1 MTTSRKVLKSVS
13 TTVATASLMV
23 AIGAKTNIIH
33 ADTVNDQ
40 TQSQKNTDQ
49 LANLAAENTAK
60 EAQMEA
66 DNNIANQHDE
76 QQMNQKIQTVN
87 DDFAKQQQAL
97 QSQIDAANTAMQQ
110 EIKDNSAQVNQQ
122 VDAQIK
128 DQQAQNQQAEAKL
141 QQNNQSQLNQ
151 AQQEIADAQANVQQ
165 TIDHAKEG
173 LTAGQ
178 QQNDQNRDQQLQEAQ
193 RTFDQQKSQA
203 DQQLASG
210 QNQINANIQNAQQA
224 LNKANQ
230 DVKDHTTTV
239 AASKHAIAITTNALD
254 DQGDGHILGKLTM
267 TPAQMEQIYP
277 KSQWNN
283 QVYRSTQ
290 LGLYP
295 NSVVN
300 KNEQNAPSN
309 INEIPTDFKPGLIV
323 YNPNLDHSEVIGKD
337 GLNEH
342 QKQIIANFGVS
353 WANGFRHWIHD
364 NERAVW
370 DYANKNNMFRDL
382 PINDLTY
389 NQTMVDV
396 AKDIEA
402 KRTNKGIDNNHHTL
416 NLTELPSMAKMNE
429 AYKHATN
436 GLNISN
442 DPDHILL
449 MSQGTME
456 NLDTVLPYTNK
467 DGQPTLLG
475 YIVAAYN
482 VAQPM
487 WYGEISNSQAGSI
500 KIGGHTKTVLNND
513 LTYMSVAMTK
523 CDDPKNGDSKKSL
536 NPSADHPVDYAMTF
550 DGFNYSPIVIE
561 KSAKDKLPYKAID
574 PSTTRLND
582 QVQEIRKRFDQ
593 VMGSKV
599 VTPEF
604 TAVQNYASQPT
615 GKKITST
622 PQQYTDAVKNAQNKL
637 NDLNNNK
644 ANELKTLNDRHD
656 NTIKQ
661 LTADYDSKVNAI
673 NAAHDQKAKELET
686 TYQEMVNKAHGKTTS
701 LDNLKKE
708 LDQKYQSLVK
718 ADQSKIDQLEKSRQ
732 EQLAQVKKT
741 AQDKRDNK
749 IKSLNINAA
758 ARDNKIKALKE
769 NHDKFVQANADKLA
783 QLKSADQK
791 AYNDLK
797 AKIDAEANKNHNVQI
812 GDHTVTLPEDHQKE
826 DHQKEDHQKEDHQK
840 VDDKGTKSNE
850 NTQKTEFD
858 DKKANKPDSKEDKT
872 TNPVVKK
879 NSATKDTKV
888 VETTGHHEVTVPT
901 TKVTTENDTANVTAT
916 PVDPTTKVE
925 HEATPVATTAKVE
938 HEATPVATTTKVTAE
953 NDTTNVTATPVATT
967 TKVEHV
973 TTPAAREETKH
984 VEGKLPQTGNATT
997 QLGVLGLI
1005 AGAFGLG
1012 LAGRKRR
1019 RQDN

>member
-1 MTTSRKVLKSVS
+1 MTTNRKVLKSVS
-13 TTVATASLMV
+13 ATVATASLMV
-23 AIGAKTNIIH
+23 AIGAKTNTIH

-40 TQSQKNTDQ
+40 AQSQKTTDQ

-60 EAQMEA
+60 EAQMETE
-66 DNNIANQHDE
+66 NNIANQHDE
-76 QQMNQKIQTVN
+76 QQMNQKIKTVN

-110 EIKDNSAQVNQQ
+110 EIEDNSAQVNQQ

-141 QQNNQSQLNQ
+141 QQSNQAQLNQ
-151 AQQEIADAQANVQQ
+151 AQQEIADAQANAQQ
-165 TIDHAKEG
+165 TIDHAKTD

-178 QQNDQNRDQQLQEAQ
+178 QQNDQNRDQQLQEVQ
-193 RTFDQQKSQA
+193 RNFDQQKSQA

-210 QNQINANIQNAQQA
+210 QSQINTNIQNAQQA

-267 TPAQMEQIYP
+267 SPAQMEQIYP

-283 QVYRSTQ
+283 PVYRSTQ

-389 NQTMVDV
+389 NQNMVDV

-429 AYKHATN
+429 AYKNATK

-513 LTYMSVAMTK
+513 LTHMSVAMTK
-523 CDDPKNGDSKKSL
+523 CDDPKTGDGKKSL

-550 DGFNYSPIVIE
+550 DGFNYSPIVID
-561 KSAKDKLPYKAID
+561 KSAKDKLPYKAVD

-582 QVQEIRKRFDQ
+582 QVQEIRNRFDQ

-604 TAVQNYASQPT
+604 TAVQNYASQPI
-615 GKKITST
+615 GKNITST
-622 PQQYTDAVKNAQNKL
+622 PQQYIDAVKNAQNKL
-637 NDLNNNK
+637 NALNNNK
-644 ANELKTLNDRHD
+644 ANELKKLNDQHD

-661 LTADYDSKVNAI
+661 LTADHDSKVNAI
-673 NAAHDQKAKELET
+673 NASHDQKAKELET
-686 TYQEMVNKAHGKTTS
+686 TYQEIVNKAHGKTTS

-708 LDQKYQSLVK
+708 LDQKYQNLVK
-718 ADQSKIDQLEKSRQ
+718 ADQNKIDQLEKSRQ

-749 IKSLNINAA
+749 VKDLSINAA

-797 AKIDAEANKNHNVQI
+797 AKIDAEANTNHNVQI
-812 GDHTVTLPEDHQKE
+812 GDHTVTLPEDHQK
-826 DHQKEDHQKEDHQK
+826 
-840 VDDKGTKSNE
+840 VDDKGTKSDE
-850 NTQKTEFD
+850 NAQKTESD
-858 DKKANKPDSKEDKT
+858 DKKANNPANKENKT

-888 VETTGHHEVTVPT
+888 VETTGHHETAIPT
-901 TKVTTENDTANVTAT
+901 TKVTTENDTAHVTAT
-916 PVDPTTKVE
+916 PAASTTKVE
-925 HEATPVATTAKVE
+925 HATTPVATTAKVE
-938 HEATPVATTTKVTAE
+938 HEATPVATTTKITTE
-953 NDTTNVTATPVATT
+953 NNKTNVTATPVTAT
-967 TKVEHV
+967 TKVEHA
-973 TTPAAREETKH
+973 TTPDTREETKH
-984 VEGKLPQTGNATT
+984 AEDKLPQTGNETI

-1012 LAGRKRR
+1012 LAGRKRS